1 MKFSFKNDY
10 SEGCHP
16 KILEALSQ
24 YNLDQQNGYGLD
36 IYSENTD
43 NLSGSI
49 CITGSAS
56 EGISDCKWRNADS
69 SVDR

>member
-36 IYSENTD
+36 IYSENAA
-43 NLSGSI
+43 NIIRENQNPQSLKFI
-49 CITGSAS
+49 
-56 EGISDCKWRNADS
+56 W
-69 SVDR
+69 

>member
-1 MKFSFKNDY
+1 MKYSFKNDY

-36 IYSENTD
+36 IYSENAA
-43 NLSGSI
+43 NIIREKSKSPESKVHLVSGG
-49 CITGSAS
+49 T
-56 EGISDCKWRNADS
+56 
-69 SVDR
+69 

>member
-16 KILEALSQ
+16 RILEALSL

-36 IYSENTD
+36 EYS
-43 NLSGSI
+43 
-49 CITGSAS
+49 
-56 EGISDCKWRNADS
+56 KNAEKLKEKHLHKMMLLTEQN
-69 SVDR
+69 